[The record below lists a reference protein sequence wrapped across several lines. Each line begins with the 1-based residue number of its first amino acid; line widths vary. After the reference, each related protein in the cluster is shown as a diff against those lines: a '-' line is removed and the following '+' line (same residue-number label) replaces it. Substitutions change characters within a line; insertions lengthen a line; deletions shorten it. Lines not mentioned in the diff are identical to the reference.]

1 MKFSYE
7 DLISGDSIFVN
18 GIGHFRSP
26 QLKELKPTQGIGT
39 WKYNLYIGLMA
50 WDRSEVVKFM
60 KITTG
65 RNLRKLEQNNDLS
78 LFDVMTLID
87 EPRMLLHNA
96 MAFFVVEDLIWDKV
110 TRSFLLVDSEGNK
123 VGAITRENFEDVRD
137 MMLQMNYI
145 NIGESAKPVKHS
157 SAQAQELW
165 ERAQQYLKEE
175 STKAPPDKNMNLG
188 NIISK
193 LCAASTS
200 YNLFNIYDLTVFQL
214 YDQFFQYGYLRAM
227 NLNEMAFSNHGGENF
242 DMQGWL
248 KPIIKI

>member
-7 DLISGDSIFVN
+7 DLISGDSIFVS

-26 QLKELKPTQGIGT
+26 LLKELKPTQGIGT
-39 WKYNLYIGLMA
+39 WTYNLYIGLMA
-50 WDRSEVVKFM
+50 WDKEEVIKFM

-65 RNLRKLEQNNDLS
+65 RRLSKLENNDKLTI
-78 LFDVMTLID
+78 FDVITLID
-87 EPRMLLHNA
+87 EPRKLLQNA
-96 MAFFVVEDLIWDKV
+96 IAFFVDEEVSWDAKAHSYIL
-110 TRSFLLVDSEGNK
+110 RDKEQK
-123 VGAITRENFEDVRD
+123 EVGRINRDNFDDARD

-145 NIGESAKPVKHS
+145 NVGESAKPVKHS
-157 SAQAQELW
+157 SKQAQELW

-175 STKAPPDKNMNLG
+175 SAKAPPDKNMNLG

-200 YNLFNIYDLTVFQL
+200 YNLFNIYDLTIFQL

>member
-1 MKFSYE
+1 ML
-7 DLISGDSIFVN
+7 LI
-18 GIGHFRSP
+18 
-26 QLKELKPTQGIGT
+26 KELKPSKGIGT
-39 WKYNLYIGLMA
+39 WTYNLYLNLLA
-50 WDRSEVVKFM
+50 WDKNEVINFM
-60 KITTG
+60 KLSTG
-65 RNLRKLEQNNDLS
+65 KKLKSLEGNDKLS
-78 LFDVMTLID
+78 LFDVISLI
-87 EPRMLLHNA
+87 EQPRKLLQKA
-96 MAFFVVEDLIWDKV
+96 MAFFVDEVISWDEG
-110 TRSFLLVDSEGNK
+110 TRSFLLKNDLDED
-123 VGAITRENFEDVRD
+123 VGRINRENFEEVRD

-157 SAQAQELW
+157 SQQAQELW

-175 STKAPPDKNMNLG
+175 SAKATPDKNMNLG

-200 YNLFNIYDLTVFQL
+200 YNLLNIYDLTVFQL

-242 DMQGWL
+242 DMQAWL

>member
-7 DLISGDSIFVN
+7 DLISGDSIFVS

-26 QLKELKPTQGIGT
+26 LLKELKPSIGIGT
-39 WKYNLYIGLMA
+39 WTYNLYLNLLA
-50 WDRSEVVKFM
+50 WDKDEVINFMRLSTGKRLRS
-60 KITTG
+60 
-65 RNLRKLEQNNDLS
+65 LEQNDKLT
-78 LFDVMTLID
+78 LFDVICLIE
-87 EPRMLLHNA
+87 EPRKLLQKA
-96 MAFFVVEDLIWDKV
+96 MAFFVDEIVSWDESA
-110 TRSFLLVDSEGNK
+110 RSFILKNDLDED
-123 VGAITRENFEDVRD
+123 VGRINRENFEEVRD

-157 SAQAQELW
+157 SQQAQELW

-175 STKAPPDKNMNLG
+175 SVKATPDKNMNLG

-200 YNLFNIYDLTVFQL
+200 YNLLNIYDLTVFQL

-227 NLNEMAFSNHGGENF
+227 NLSEMAFSNHGGENF
-242 DMQGWL
+242 DMQAWL